1 MAYDL
6 HIGHACPHIL
16 RYERASLDGGVRLSP
31 RSPIFGTGLLEVRRD
46 GVVLNQEGNVREAV
60 SVAPLNPPYR
70 IRTGKNE
77 LTVETT
83 SGFSAT
89 LTIPSKIYQK
99 DSLVTYLN
107 GKLGEVQVVAE
118 GKSLKFTDLSQGVG
132 FTLRGP
138 ALEALGYSSQ
148 KVVVKSKTI
157 TPRWSLQKRLV
168 GYDVV
173 FEKPL
178 QPEGL
183 LDVTYTTSKENCRR
197 CNSTGVENDL
207 RFDEYGETQRLTGTD
222 LLYQT
227 VAKAV
232 LTNKGS
238 NPYHEFY
245 GSNAFSLI
253 GKKSSV
259 GVAEALRQSVTE
271 ALNKVQSQQRL
282 QAQVQTLYPEEK
294 LLGVLAVTVQQV
306 GDDLTHYLCN
316 IVVRS
321 GAGRPVSVNVI
332 FAVPGSLPLN
342 GDLT

>member
-6 HIGHACPHIL
+6 HIGHACPHVL
-16 RYERASLDGGVRLSP
+16 RYERASLEEGVKVSP
-31 RSPIFGTGLLEVRRD
+31 RSPIFGTGLLEIRRD
-46 GVVLNQEGNVREAV
+46 GVPLSPEGNLREAV
-60 SVAPLNPPYR
+60 SVAPLKPPYR
-70 IRTGKNE
+70 IRTGSSE

-83 SGFSAT
+83 SGFTAT
-89 LTIPSKIYQK
+89 ITIPPKIYQK
-99 DSLVTYLN
+99 SSLASFLN
-107 GKLGEVQVVAE
+107 GKLGEVQVISE
-118 GKSLKFTDLSQGVG
+118 GKSLRFTDQSQGVG
-132 FTLRGP
+132 FTLKGS
-138 ALEALGYSSQ
+138 AMKALGYSSQ
-148 KVVVKSKTI
+148 KVVVKSKVI

-168 GYDVV
+168 GYDLV

-178 QPEGL
+178 EPEGL

-207 RFDEYGETQRLTGTD
+207 RFDEYGEAQKLTGTD

-227 VAKAV
+227 VAKTV

-259 GVAEALRQSVTE
+259 GIAEALRQSVTE
-271 ALNKVQSQQRL
+271 ALNKIQDQQRL